1 MNIFSGGKALSGGT
15 SGSSERI
22 TRESAAAS
30 GLTRNDVKG
39 PWAIYYPPAPSNDPT
54 KAGSASDRAGRLHR
68 EEWYDYLSRFQPYD
82 QKLLALATG
91 DGDNKAAIQRSRESV
106 GTAFDVAT
114 GSMQRDLSRMGLSE
128 AADERSQRDASTG
141 LARAAAEVS
150 AVNGARLHTQDRDMK
165 LMSGDMATG
174 LRGSRIGGN

>member
-1 MNIFSGGKALSGGT
+1 MAIPYYGTGGLSSSPAYTGT
-15 SGSSERI
+15 AVAAHNYRI
-22 TRESAAAS
+22 ANT
-30 GLTRNDVKG
+30 
-39 PWAIYYPPAPSNDPT
+39 PAVTNDPSKT
-54 KAGSASDRAGRLHR
+54 GSASDRVGQLHR
-68 EEWYDYLSRFQPYD
+68 DEWYDYLNRFQPYD

-91 DGDNKAAIQRSRESV
+91 DTDNKAAIQRSRESV

-114 GSMQRDLSRMGLSE
+114 GSMNRDLSRMGLSE
-128 AADERSQRDASTG
+128 ASDERLQREASTG

-174 LRGSRIGGN
+174 LRSSRIGGN